1 MKILIVLLGIYI
13 IIVSIYVMFKIALE
27 YEIVRKE

>member
-1 MKILIVLLGIYI
+1 MKTLIVLLGIYI
-13 IIVSIYVMFKIALE
+13 IVVSIYVMFKIALE

>member
-13 IIVSIYVMFKIALE
+13 IIVSIYIMFKIALE